1 MKKTKILKN
10 NFNKEEPGKNLAQ
23 MNILE
28 LFLDRMNEQ
37 GERRTFK

>member
-1 MKKTKILKN
+1 MKRTKILKN

-28 LFLDRMNEQ
+28 LFLAE
-37 GERRTFK
+37 